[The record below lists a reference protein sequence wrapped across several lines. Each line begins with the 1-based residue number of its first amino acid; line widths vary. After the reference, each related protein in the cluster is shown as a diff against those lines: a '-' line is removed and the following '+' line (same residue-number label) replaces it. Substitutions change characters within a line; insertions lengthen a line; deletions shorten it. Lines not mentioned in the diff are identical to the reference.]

1 MKRVKII
8 CVFFV
13 CTLFL
18 VSCAQSQTSQ
28 NAENLFKEMHKEC
41 PMNETL
47 RLSKMEPMYIGDED
61 LNFLIELT
69 SDTSVVF
76 PSGFNIH
83 LYWFDTEQNKWV
95 EEKNG
100 VQYYP
105 LDAKYYLGKN
115 DPEKEYEDM
124 IIVVDPMIG
133 TKRLVRI
140 VVYGN
145 VYKNEIETEECTGA
159 FVDFEFFP

>member
-1 MKRVKII
+1 MPQIRLDKRNYKEMKRVKII

-61 LNFLIELT
+61 FKRST
-69 SDTSVVF
+69 
-76 PSGFNIH
+76 
-83 LYWFDTEQNKWV
+83 
-95 EEKNG
+95 G
-100 VQYYP
+100 VQR
-105 LDAKYYLGKN
+105 KTF
-115 DPEKEYEDM
+115 EKKCWE
-124 IIVVDPMIG
+124 
-133 TKRLVRI
+133 
-140 VVYGN
+140 
-145 VYKNEIETEECTGA
+145 
-159 FVDFEFFP
+159 